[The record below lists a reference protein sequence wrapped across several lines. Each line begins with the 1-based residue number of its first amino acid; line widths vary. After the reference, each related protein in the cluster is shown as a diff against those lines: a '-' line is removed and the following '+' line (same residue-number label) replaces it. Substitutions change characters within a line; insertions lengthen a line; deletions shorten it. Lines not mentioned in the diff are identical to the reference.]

1 MIAIIGGS
9 GLYDFQGLEN
19 KEEIELHS
27 EFGEPSDNAIQGQ
40 IAGKS
45 FVFLPRHGR
54 HHALNPSE
62 INYRANI
69 ESLKRIGVTR
79 IIAISAV
86 GSLKEKHF
94 PGKFLIPDQ
103 YIDKTYKRN
112 NTYFEGGCVA
122 HVSFGEP
129 VCSEL
134 SESISQSMNE
144 INIDHSNKGTY
155 ICIEGPQ
162 FSTKAESE
170 LYRSWGCDIIGMTN
184 MPEAKLAREAGIC
197 YSSVSM
203 VTDYDC
209 WHSDHDSV
217 TVDSIIKTMSANK
230 EKVQNL
236 LLHLPK
242 NLSSENSCK
251 SCANNNLESVMTN
264 QEYLDSTITQKLQY
278 ILKN

>member
-1 MIAIIGGS
+1 MIAVIGGS
-9 GLYDFQGLEN
+9 GLYDFQDLEN
-19 KEEIELHS
+19 RMEIELHS
-27 EFGEPSDNAIQGQ
+27 EFGEPSDNGIQGQ

-54 HHALNPSE
+54 YHNLNPSE

-69 ESLKRIGVTR
+69 ESLKRIGVNR

-86 GSLKEKHF
+86 GSLKEEHF

-129 VCSEL
+129 VCPGL
-134 SESISQSMNE
+134 SKSISQSMDE
-144 INIDHSNKGTY
+144 INIEHSNKGTY
-155 ICIEGPQ
+155 LCIEGPQ

-170 LYRSWGCDIIGMTN
+170 LYRSWGCDVIGMTN

-209 WHSDHDSV
+209 WHDDHDSV
-217 TVDSIIKTMSANK
+217 TVDSIIKTMSSNK
-230 EKVQNL
+230 DKVRDL
-236 LLHLPK
+236 LLHLPQH
-242 NLSSENSCK
+242 LSQENNCK
-251 SCANNNLESVMTN
+251 SCISNNIESVMTN
-264 QEYLDSTITQKLQY
+264 QEHLDSTIIQKLQY